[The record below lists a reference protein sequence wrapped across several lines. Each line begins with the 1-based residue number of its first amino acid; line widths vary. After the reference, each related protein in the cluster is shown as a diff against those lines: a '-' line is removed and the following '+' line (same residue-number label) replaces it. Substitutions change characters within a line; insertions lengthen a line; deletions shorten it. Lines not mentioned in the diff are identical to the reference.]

1 MSLITQPSRVAGVE
15 LAVDDL
21 LEQARTVESADIGR
35 ARSLVQQARVIARA
49 QGDQGGEAEALY
61 RLAELSYASGLN
73 NEALAVALEARDLAH
88 HCGAAISEVSAL
100 NLIAAVQ
107 YHAANFSEALTSAI
121 AALDLYRST
130 GERASEGLLL
140 NSLAVIQH
148 SLRDTDR
155 AIVTYEAALM
165 ANKGQDR
172 PDLDAVT
179 LANMAK
185 VRADRHE
192 DLLAVSLGESALDL
206 AQQYAPEFVPEILAR
221 LAMAYVALAALDR
234 ATSCL
239 DDADGVLSDRTDR
252 RLSLSPGSVV
262 TVRIARG
269 DLHVAQHLQDRALA
283 EWGEALELAEH
294 AKMTEVALKL
304 RFKLASLCKE
314 MGNFEQ
320 ALVHQEARYQLNEQ
334 MFDRGS
340 DLRITTLQ
348 VQHDTEVTR
357 QQAEILRLRTTNI
370 EPMLQARL
378 DEVELASVEALL
390 RVASAA
396 EGGNDDAI
404 AHPSRV
410 AHLAANIAEHLHEDP
425 EFVRRLRVATR
436 LHDIGKV
443 AIPDAILT
451 KPGPLSAAE
460 FEVVK
465 THTMR
470 GFEILGGSD
479 SRLTTMAAEIA
490 LSHHE
495 RWDGSGYPEG
505 RAGESIP
512 VSARIVHVAD
522 VYDALMSAR
531 VYKQPWARIDAVNY
545 IAAGSGTRF
554 EPRVVSA
561 FLELIVREEPTLA
574 ELVDHPAAV

>member
-1 MSLITQPSRVAGVE
+1 MTTPAARVAGVE

-21 LEQARTVESADIGR
+21 LEQARNVESSDIGR

-49 QGDQGGEAEALY
+49 QGDQGGESEALY

-206 AQQYAPEFVPEILAR
+206 AQQHAPEFVPEILAR
-221 LAMAYVALAALDR
+221 LSMAYVALAALDR
-234 ATSCL
+234 AASCL

-252 RLSLSPGSVV
+252 RLSLSPGAVV

-269 DLHVAQHLQDRALA
+269 DLYVAQQLQDEALA
-283 EWGEALELAEH
+283 EWGEALDLAQQ
-294 AKMTEVALKL
+294 ANMTEVALKL

-314 MGNFEQ
+314 MGNYEQ
-320 ALVHQEARYQLNEQ
+320 ALVHQEARYELNEQ

-378 DEVELASVEALL
+378 DEVEIASVEALL

-396 EGGNDDAI
+396 EGGNEDAI

-410 AHLAANIAEHLHEDP
+410 AELAAELAAHLDEDA
-425 EFVRRLRVATR
+425 EFVQRIRVATR

-451 KPGPLSAAE
+451 KPGPLNSVE
-460 FEVVK
+460 FDVVK
-465 THTMR
+465 THTIR
-470 GFEILGGSD
+470 GFEILDGSD
-479 SRLTTMAAEIA
+479 SRLAMMAAEIT

-495 RWDGSGYPEG
+495 RWDGGGYPEG
-505 RAGESIP
+505 RAGEAIP

-522 VYDALMSAR
+522 VYDALLSAR
-531 VYKQPWARIDAVNY
+531 VYKQPWAQIDAVNY

-554 EPRVVSA
+554 EPRVVEA
-561 FLELIVREEPTLA
+561 FLELIIRQHPDLA
-574 ELVDHPAAV
+574 DSVERPAPV

>member
-1 MSLITQPSRVAGVE
+1 MTLTTPATRIPGPD

-21 LEQARTVESADIGR
+21 LDQARNIESSDIGR

-49 QGDQGGEAEALY
+49 QGDQAGESEALY

-73 NEALAVALEARDLAH
+73 NEALAVALESRDLAH
-88 HCGAAISEVSAL
+88 HCGASMSEVSAL

-130 GERASEGLLL
+130 GEHASEGLLL

-165 ANKGQDR
+165 ANKGHDR

-206 AQQYAPEFVPEILAR
+206 AHQHAPEFVPEILAR

-234 ATSCL
+234 AASCL

-252 RLSLSPGSVV
+252 RLALSPGSIV
-262 TVRIARG
+262 TVCIARG
-269 DLHVAQHLQDRALA
+269 ELHVAQNLQDEALR
-283 EWGEALELAEH
+283 EWGEALELARQSN
-294 AKMTEVALKL
+294 MTEVALNL
-304 RFKLASLCKE
+304 RLKLASLCKE
-314 MGNFEQ
+314 MGDYEQ
-320 ALVHQEARYQLNEQ
+320 ALVHQEARYELNEK

-348 VQHDTEVTR
+348 VQHDTETTR
-357 QQAEILRLRTTNI
+357 QQAEILRLRTANI

-378 DEVELASVEALL
+378 DEAEVVSVEALL
-390 RVASAA
+390 RVAAAA
-396 EGGNDDAI
+396 EGASDDAI
-404 AHPSRV
+404 VHPLRV
-410 AHLAANIAEHLHEDP
+410 AELAAGIAEHLHEDA
-425 EFVRRLRVATR
+425 EFVGRLRVATR

-443 AIPDAILT
+443 AVLDSILT
-451 KPGPLSAAE
+451 KTGPLSSAE
-460 FEVVK
+460 FDIIK
-465 THTMR
+465 THTVH
-470 GFEILGGSD
+470 GFEILSGND
-479 SRLTTMAAEIA
+479 SKLSAMAAEIA

-495 RWDGSGYPEG
+495 RWDGCGYPDG
-505 RAGESIP
+505 RAGEAIP

-522 VYDALMSAR
+522 VYDALLSAR
-531 VYKQPWARIDAVNY
+531 VYKQPWAKVDAVNY

-554 EPRVVSA
+554 EPRVVAA
-561 FLELIVREEPTLA
+561 FLELMVDQEPATA
-574 ELVDHPAAV
+574 DSVDHP

>member
-1 MSLITQPSRVAGVE
+1 MTLTSPPTRVAGGDVVVDE
-15 LAVDDL
+15 LLD
-21 LEQARTVESADIGR
+21 QARDVESSDIGK
-35 ARSLVQQARVIARA
+35 ARSLVQQSRVIARA
-49 QGDQGGEAEALY
+49 QGDQAAEAEALY

-107 YHAANFSEALTSAI
+107 YHAANFSEALSSACS
-121 AALDLYRST
+121 ALDLYRST

-179 LANMAK
+179 LANRAK

-192 DLLAVSLGESALDL
+192 DLLAVSLGESALEL
-206 AQQYAPEFVPEILAR
+206 AKQHAPEFVPEILAR

-239 DDADGVLSDRTDR
+239 DDADSVLSDRTDR
-252 RLSLSPGSVV
+252 RLALSPGSVV

-269 DLHVAQHLQDRALA
+269 DLHVAQHLQEQALT
-283 EWGEALELAEH
+283 EWGEALDLA
-294 AKMTEVALKL
+294 AQANMTEVALKL

-320 ALVHQEARYQLNEQ
+320 ALVHQEARYDLNEQ

-357 QQAEILRLRTTNI
+357 AQAEILRLRTTSI
-370 EPMLQARL
+370 EPLLQARV
-378 DEVELASVEALL
+378 DEVEIASVEALL
-390 RVASAA
+390 RVAAAA
-396 EGGNDDAI
+396 EGGNEDAI
-404 AHPSRV
+404 AHPFRV
-410 AHLAANIAEHLHEDP
+410 AQLAGDIAAHLDEGA
-425 EFVRRLRVATR
+425 EFVDRLRLATR

-443 AIPDAILT
+443 AIPDSILT
-451 KPGPLSAAE
+451 KPGPLSSVE
-460 FEVVK
+460 FDIVK
-465 THTMR
+465 THTTR
-470 GFEILGGSD
+470 GFEILSGSIAYVAILA
-479 SRLTTMAAEIA
+479 SEIA

-495 RWDGSGYPEG
+495 RWDGAGYPQG
-505 RAGESIP
+505 LVGEAIP
-512 VSARIVHVAD
+512 RSARIVCVAD
-522 VYDALMSAR
+522 VYDALLSAR
-531 VYKQPWARIDAVNY
+531 VYKQPWAQLDAINY

-554 EPRVVSA
+554 EPRVVDA
-561 FLELIVREEPTLA
+561 FLELIVREQPTLA
-574 ELVDHPAAV
+574 DSVDRPSPV

>member
-1 MSLITQPSRVAGVE
+1 MTMTTPSTRASGAGID
-15 LAVDDL
+15 VDDL
-21 LEQARTVESADIGR
+21 LEQARNVESADIGR

-49 QGDQGGEAEALY
+49 QGNQASEAEALY

-73 NEALAVALEARDLAH
+73 NEALAVALESRDLAH

-206 AQQYAPEFVPEILAR
+206 AQQHAPEFVPEILAR

-234 ATSCL
+234 AASCL

-252 RLSLSPGSVV
+252 RLALSPGSVV

-269 DLHVAQHLQDRALA
+269 DLHVAQHLQEQALA
-283 EWGEALELAEH
+283 EWGEALDLAQQ
-294 AKMTEVALKL
+294 ANMTEVALKL
-304 RFKLASLCKE
+304 RLKLASLCKE
-314 MGNFEQ
+314 MGNFRQ
-320 ALVHQEARYQLNEQ
+320 ALVHQEARYELNEQ
-334 MFDRGS
+334 MFDQGS

-357 QQAEILRLRTTNI
+357 QQAEILRLRTANI
-370 EPMLQARL
+370 EPMLQARI

-390 RVASAA
+390 RVAAAA
-396 EGGNDDAI
+396 EGSNDNSV
-404 AHPSRV
+404 AHPMRV
-410 AHLAANIAEHLHEDP
+410 AELSAQIAEYLREDA
-425 EFVRRLRVATR
+425 EFVGRLRVATR
-436 LHDIGKV
+436 LHDLGKV

-451 KPGPLSAAE
+451 KAGPLSAAE
-460 FEVVK
+460 FDIVK
-465 THTMR
+465 THTLR
-470 GFEILGGSD
+470 GFEVLTGSE
-479 SRLTTMAAEIA
+479 SKLAIMAAEIA

-495 RWDGSGYPEG
+495 RWDGGGYPEG
-505 RAGESIP
+505 RAGEAIP

-522 VYDALMSAR
+522 VYDALLSAR
-531 VYKQPWARIDAVNY
+531 VYKQPWAQTDAINY
-545 IAAGSGTRF
+545 IVAGKGTRF
-554 EPRVVSA
+554 EPRAVEA
-561 FLELIVREEPTLA
+561 FLEVIARQQQVAAESEAPPTA
-574 ELVDHPAAV
+574 

>member
-1 MSLITQPSRVAGVE
+1 MTLTTPAARAAGAEV
-15 LAVDDL
+15 AVDDL
-21 LEQARTVESADIGR
+21 LEQARAIESSDIGR

-49 QGDQGGEAEALY
+49 QGDQAGEAEALY

-73 NEALAVALEARDLAH
+73 NEALAVALESRDLAH

-107 YHAANFSEALTSAI
+107 YHAANYSEALTSAI

-206 AQQYAPEFVPEILAR
+206 AEQHAPEFVPEILAR
-221 LAMAYVALAALDR
+221 LAMAYVSLAALDR
-234 ATSCL
+234 AASCL
-239 DDADGVLSDRTDR
+239 DHADSVLSDRTDR
-252 RLSLSPGSVV
+252 KLALSPGSVV

-269 DLHVAQHLQDRALA
+269 ELYLAQHEQEEALR
-283 EWGEALELAEH
+283 EWGEALESAGE
-294 AKMTEVALKL
+294 ANMTEVALKL
-304 RFKLASLCKE
+304 RFKLANLCKE
-314 MGNFEQ
+314 MGDFEQ
-320 ALVHQEARYQLNEQ
+320 ALVHQEARYELNEQ

-357 QQAEILRLRTTNI
+357 QQAEILRLRTANI
-370 EPMLQARL
+370 EPMLQARV
-378 DEVELASVEALL
+378 DEVEAASVEALL
-390 RVASAA
+390 RVAAAA

-404 AHPSRV
+404 AHPTRV
-410 AHLAANIAEHLHEDP
+410 ADLAGQIAEQLDEDA
-425 EFVRRLRVATR
+425 EFVGRLRVATR

-443 AIPDAILT
+443 SIPDAILT
-451 KPGPLSAAE
+451 KTGPLTAAE
-460 FEVVK
+460 FETVK
-465 THTMR
+465 MHTIK
-470 GFEILGGSD
+470 GFEILSGHESKL
-479 SRLTTMAAEIA
+479 SVMAAEIA
-490 LSHHE
+490 RSHHE
-495 RWDGSGYPEG
+495 RWDGGGYPDG
-505 RAGESIP
+505 LIGEAIP
-512 VSARIVHVAD
+512 LSARIVHVAD
-522 VYDALMSAR
+522 VFDSLTRAR
-531 VYKQPWARIDAVNY
+531 VYKQPWSQGDAVDY

-554 EPRVVSA
+554 EPRVVDA
-561 FLELIVREEPTLA
+561 FLELMSVEQSTAPDPTALA
-574 ELVDHPAAV
+574 

>member
-1 MSLITQPSRVAGVE
+1 MARIADGE

-21 LEQARTVESADIGR
+21 LDQARNVESSDIGR
-35 ARSLVQQARVIARA
+35 ARSLVQQARVIARSL
-49 QGDQGGEAEALY
+49 GDQAGEAEALY

-73 NEALAVALEARDLAH
+73 NEALAVALESRDLAH
-88 HCGAAISEVSAL
+88 HCGAAMAEVSAL

-121 AALDLYRST
+121 AALDLYRAT
-130 GERASEGLLL
+130 GESASEGLLL

-206 AQQYAPEFVPEILAR
+206 AQQHAPEFVPEILAR

-239 DDADGVLSDRTDR
+239 DDADGVLSDRIDR

-269 DLHVAQHLQDRALA
+269 DLRVAQHLQEQALT
-283 EWGEALELAEH
+283 EWGEALELAEQ

-314 MGNFEQ
+314 MGDFQQ
-320 ALVHQEARYQLNEQ
+320 ALVHQEARYELNER
-334 MFDRGS
+334 MFDQGS

-370 EPMLQARL
+370 EPMMQARL
-378 DEVELASVEALL
+378 GEVEVASVEALL
-390 RVASAA
+390 RVAAAA
-396 EGGNDDAI
+396 EGGNEDAV
-404 AHPSRV
+404 AHPMRV
-410 AHLAANIAEHLHEDP
+410 SELAAEIAEFLHEEPD
-425 EFVRRLRVATR
+425 FVARLRVATR

-443 AIPDAILT
+443 AIPDEILT
-451 KPGPLSAAE
+451 KPGPLSSTQ
-460 FEVVK
+460 FDMVK

-470 GFEILGGSD
+470 GFEILNGTD
-479 SRLTTMAAEIA
+479 SKLTQMAAEIA

-495 RWDGSGYPEG
+495 RWDGGGYPEG
-505 RAGESIP
+505 RSGQAIP

-522 VYDALMSAR
+522 VYDALLSAR
-531 VYKQPWARIDAVNY
+531 VYKQPWAQLDAINY

-554 EPRVVSA
+554 EPRVVAA
-561 FLELIVREEPTLA
+561 FLDLIVRQQPALA
-574 ELVDHPAAV
+574 ESVDRTLQ

>member
-1 MSLITQPSRVAGVE
+1 MTLTSPTTRVAGVDV
-15 LAVDDL
+15 AVDDL
-21 LEQARTVESADIGR
+21 LEQARDVESSDIGR

-49 QGDQGGEAEALY
+49 RGDQAAEAEALY

-73 NEALAVALEARDLAH
+73 NEALAVALESRDLAH

-107 YHAANFSEALTSAI
+107 YHAANFSEALSSAC

-206 AQQYAPEFVPEILAR
+206 AKQHAPEFVPEILAR
-221 LAMAYVALAALDR
+221 LAMAYVALSALDR
-234 ATSCL
+234 AASCL
-239 DDADGVLSDRTDR
+239 DDADSVLSDRTDR
-252 RLSLSPGSVV
+252 RLALSPGSVV

-269 DLHVAQHLQDRALA
+269 DLRVAQDLQDQALS
-283 EWGEALELAEH
+283 EWGEALDLASQ
-294 AKMTEVALKL
+294 ANMTEVALKL

-320 ALVHQEARYQLNEQ
+320 ALVHQEARYDLNEQ

-357 QQAEILRLRTTNI
+357 AQAEILRLRTTNI
-370 EPMLQARL
+370 EPMLEARL
-378 DEVELASVEALL
+378 DEVEIASVEALL
-390 RVASAA
+390 RVAAAA
-396 EGGNDDAI
+396 EGANEDSI
-404 AHPSRV
+404 EHPRRV
-410 AHLAANIAEHLHEDP
+410 AELSAEIAAHLGEDV
-425 EFVRRLRVATR
+425 EFVDRLRVATR

-443 AIPDAILT
+443 AIPDSILT
-451 KPGPLSAAE
+451 KPGPLSATE
-460 FEVVK
+460 FDLVK
-465 THTMR
+465 THTVS
-470 GFEILGGSD
+470 GFEILSGGTSQLM
-479 SRLTTMAAEIA
+479 RLAAEVA
-490 LSHHE
+490 MFHHE
-495 RWDGSGYPEG
+495 RWDGAGYPEG
-505 RAGESIP
+505 LEGEAIP
-512 VSARIVHVAD
+512 LSARIVCVAD
-522 VYDALMSAR
+522 VYDALLSAR
-531 VYKQPWARIDAVNY
+531 VYKQPWAQLDAINY

-554 EPRVVSA
+554 EPRVVEA
-561 FLELIVREEPTLA
+561 FLELIVRQQPTLA
-574 ELVDHPAAV
+574 DSVDRPSPA